1 LIARLLA
8 DAAKE
13 TEHQKFIARFL
24 LMEWE
29 AIVDAWL
36 IETWEAYRDV
46 LRLGRKTKLPQ
57 KHQATLWS
65 IFDRGRKELDAR
77 NLVTLRNWRRKSRRA
92 PSRRS
97 ISGGRSSQDMAVA
110 HICFFAAIGGNRPNG
125 LFFAGDMGNAFFSSR
140 SRGSRL
146 GSMCADGRIH
156 SHRRRNFWMICA
168 ADDVTETASMSLVAR
183 RGCSTARRLRLSFG
197 APTMTAQKSCFCLQR
212 SVKSVQSVAA
222 SGSVTRVIY
231 APKITRAC
239 LGTSEWPRI

>member
-13 TEHQKFIARFL
+13 TEHQKFSARFL

-97 ISGGRSSQDMAVA
+97 ISWRSIKPGHGGCA
-110 HICFFAAIGGNRPNG
+110 HLLLCRNRWQP
-125 LFFAGDMGNAFFSSR
+125 
-140 SRGSRL
+140 
-146 GSMCADGRIH
+146 
-156 SHRRRNFWMICA
+156 
-168 ADDVTETASMSLVAR
+168 
-183 RGCSTARRLRLSFG
+183 
-197 APTMTAQKSCFCLQR
+197 
-212 SVKSVQSVAA
+212 
-222 SGSVTRVIY
+222 
-231 APKITRAC
+231 
-239 LGTSEWPRI
+239 SEWVVFCG